1 MRRDYHDLLGGA
13 ALALLGLAVAGHAA
27 NTLDFGTMRQ
37 MGPGFFPVLLGLL
50 LAGLGLLVAL
60 PAWWR
65 QGIPAEFHL
74 PEFAAVLAAI
84 LVFAL
89 LMTRA
94 GLIPAT
100 ALSVLIATLPAPRRG
115 LVWRAVLAGVV
126 TLMTWVIFSAALGMT
141 IPLFPWS
148 R

>member
-1 MRRDYHDLLGGA
+1 MRRDYHDLLGGF
-13 ALALLGLAVAGHAA
+13 ALALFGLAVAGHSASV
-27 NTLDFGTMRQ
+27 LDFGTLRQ
-37 MGPGFFPVLLGLL
+37 MGPGFFPLVLGLCL
-50 LAGLGLLVAL
+50 TGLGLLVAV

-65 QGIPAEFHL
+65 EGAPSGVHL

-89 LMTRA
+89 LMNRA

-100 ALSVLIATLPAPRRG
+100 ALSVLIATLPAPQRG
-115 LVWRAVLAGVV
+115 WVWRPVLAVVV
-126 TLMTWVIFSAALGMT
+126 TVMTWAIFSAGLGMT